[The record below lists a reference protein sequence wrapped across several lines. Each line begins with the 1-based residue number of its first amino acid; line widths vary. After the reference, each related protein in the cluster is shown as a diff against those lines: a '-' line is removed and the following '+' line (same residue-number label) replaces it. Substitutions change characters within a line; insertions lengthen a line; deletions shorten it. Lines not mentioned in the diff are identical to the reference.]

1 MRRNRNDVS
10 RIFKSIKMDTLT
22 DVIDSIIKDLIANKI
37 IQEDDGQRTFLSI
50 EDSLL
55 QAKDYYGVKITFA

>member
-1 MRRNRNDVS
+1 
-10 RIFKSIKMDTLT
+10 MDTLT